1 MMGSMAEFSWRIDCE
16 IERIKRKASIVISKQ
31 GRLAKNCESLSN
43 QQRQR
48 MKQSVGAR
56 VHRETTHQ
64 LWHTGLIPS
73 TNWTRDYPTKKPTV
87 FPLIS
92 FDKAYSL
99 SLCARH
105 AYSWATDAKKLIK
118 KPHLDIMPD
127 CWNILNPNIIFIDV
141 PSRQPPACVDFFLFQ
156 NSLQLVKKIWRIS
169 W

>member
-1 MMGSMAEFSWRIDCE
+1 MGSSVLKDWLWNWKDQKKSVNCDL
-16 IERIKRKASIVISKQ
+16 KAWTACQQLWIVVQ
-31 GRLAKNCESLSN
+31 H
-43 QQRQR
+43 RQCV
-48 MKQSVGAR
+48 KQSVGAR
-56 VHRETTHQ
+56 VRRETTHQ
-64 LWHTGLIPS
+64 LWQTGLIPC
-73 TNWTRDYPTKKPTV
+73 TNWTKDYPTKKPTV

-99 SLCARH
+99 CAQH
-105 AYSWATDAKKLIK
+105 GYNWATDAKKLIK

-141 PSRQPPACVDFFLFQ
+141 PARQPPACVDFFLFQ